1 MPDDHARSRSPVDR
15 LVGPLRDAVLSSIDV
30 DDIVSRVDVDQ
41 VVARIEVDDLL
52 ARVDVNAVLDRV
64 DVNDLLDRVDVNRL
78 LDRVDPD
85 RLLDRVDPDR
95 LLDRVDVDRLMARVD
110 VDAIVDRVDVDGIVA
125 SSTRGVAG
133 SMVDVVRRQMVGL
146 DTILMR
152 TIQRVRGV
160 DPRTL
165 PDGPDA
171 LVTTD
176 PDAPRAGRYD
186 VTGRYAGPLT
196 RVVAKAGDLAAG
208 FGLFTLLSAGLG
220 YLAVILFGATFD
232 PAQQSGIQWFLPLA
246 VVLFLYEWLSIAI
259 AGRTPAMAILGLRV
273 VARDGRP
280 LATSHAFVR
289 TLVLPVSALP
299 FGAGFLGLV
308 LGRERRALHD
318 VAAGSAVVYDWGDR
332 PASLPTPLGDWLSRH
347 EASPP
352 GDTPGHGST

>member
-1 MPDDHARSRSPVDR
+1 MPDDAARSRSPVDR

-30 DDIVSRVDVDQ
+30 DDIISRVDVDQ
-41 VVARIEVDDLL
+41 VVARIEVDDLM

-85 RLLDRVDPDR
+85 RLLDRVD
-95 LLDRVDVDRLMARVD
+95 VDRLMSRVD

-125 SSTRGVAG
+125 ASTRGVAE
-133 SMVDVVRRQMVGL
+133 SLVDVVRRQTVGL
-146 DTILMR
+146 DAVLMR
-152 TIQRVRGV
+152 SVQRVRGV
-160 DPRTL
+160 DPSTL

-171 LVTTD
+171 LVMTD
-176 PDAPRAGRYD
+176 PGAPRAGRYD

-196 RVVAKAGDLAAG
+196 RVAAKAGDLAAG

-220 YLAVILFGATFD
+220 YLAVILFGVTFD

-259 AGRTPAMAILGLRV
+259 AGRTPAMGVLGLRV

-280 LATSHAFVR
+280 LTTSHAFVR
-289 TLVLPVSALP
+289 TLVLPVSALT

-347 EASPP
+347 EASATV
-352 GDTPGHGST
+352 DTPHRDSAGRR